1 MIFSNQKL
9 VDILNDALYDYIE
22 HTTEEWLQFS
32 LSRENNTEL
41 EFYRL
46 MEDRSVTKQQIEN
59 LITTHEPDTNLS
71 VTQVLEFF
79 ITALGGQKW
88 TAEEAAALRSDGR

>member
-9 VDILNDALYDYIE
+9 VEILNDALYDYIE
-22 HTTEEWLQFS
+22 YTTDEWLQFS

-46 MEDRSVTKQQIEN
+46 MEDRSVTIQQIEN
-59 LITTHEPDTNLS
+59 LITTHGPDTNLS

-88 TAEEAAALRSDGR
+88 TAEEAAVLRSDG